1 MYFIALSL
9 YNPPSYLL
17 AGISNWSTMERVM
30 DVFMK
35 ILFPILVLMII
46 GTGFM
51 YIHAAMESSF
61 SFCMYCIE

>member
-1 MYFIALSL
+1 
-9 YNPPSYLL
+9 
-17 AGISNWSTMERVM
+17 M

-51 YIHAAMESSF
+51 YILAAMESSF

>member
-1 MYFIALSL
+1 
-9 YNPPSYLL
+9 
-17 AGISNWSTMERVM
+17 M